1 MALRACRTLSLAGM
15 LAAVSVLS
23 ACATTYD
30 SAGNTYYSVWPFI
43 GSRNPDLQ
51 LNYPA
56 PTSQI
61 WPYPAT
67 GAPSLQFGR
76 REPNPFYWM
85 YPQPPIDPRVTSP
98 YSQAPA
104 DPEIRLAAVG
114 DNAVCAEHCEAKE
127 HDAPVSLRADAGD
140 SRRSTPR

>member
-1 MALRACRTLSLAGM
+1 MAIRAHRFLSLAGIM
-15 LAAVSVLS
+15 AVSSVLS

-30 SAGNTYYSVWPFI
+30 SAGNTYYSVWPFL

-56 PTSQI
+56 PKSQL

-67 GAPSLQFGR
+67 GSPSMELGR
-76 REPNPFYWM
+76 DPNPFYWM

-104 DPEIRLAAVG
+104 DPETRLAAVG

-127 HDAPVSLRADAGD
+127 HDAAVSLRADAGD
-140 SRRSTPR
+140 SRPSVHR

>member
-1 MALRACRTLSLAGM
+1 MAICASRTLSLAGM

-30 SAGNTYYSVWPFI
+30 SAGSTYYSVWPFI

-56 PTSQI
+56 HDSQI
-61 WPYPAT
+61 WPYP
-67 GAPSLQFGR
+67 LQSPQQLWFGQD
-76 REPNPFYWM
+76 PNPFYWM

-104 DPEIRLAAVG
+104 DPEARLAAVG
-114 DNAVCAEHCEAKE
+114 DNAVCAENCETKE
-127 HDAPVSLRADAGD
+127 TGAPLALRADAGD
-140 SRRSTPR
+140 GRRIASR

>member
-1 MALRACRTLSLAGM
+1 MAIRARRTLSLASM

-56 PTSQI
+56 NNSQL
-61 WPYPAT
+61 WPYPAQNSQ
-67 GAPSLQFGR
+67 SLPFGQD
-76 REPNPFYWM
+76 PNPFYWM

-104 DPEIRLAAVG
+104 DPEARLAAVG
-114 DNAVCAEHCEAKE
+114 DNAACAEYCEAKE
-127 HDAPVSLRADAGD
+127 IGAPLPLRADAGD
-140 SRRSTPR
+140 DRRIAAR

>member
-1 MALRACRTLSLAGM
+1 MAIRARRTLSLAGM

-43 GSRNPDLQ
+43 GSRSPDLQ

-56 PTSQI
+56 HNSQI

-67 GAPSLQFGR
+67 GSPSLEFGR
-76 REPNPFYWM
+76 DPNPFYWM

-104 DPEIRLAAVG
+104 NPEARLASVG
-114 DNAVCAEHCEAKE
+114 DNAACAENCEAKE
-127 HDAPVSLRADAGD
+127 TGAPMAVRADAGD
-140 SRRSTPR
+140 GSRIASR

>member
-1 MALRACRTLSLAGM
+1 MAISARRTLSLAGM

-56 PTSQI
+56 HDSQI
-61 WPYPAT
+61 WPYPAQK
-67 GAPSLQFGR
+67 PQSMPFGQD
-76 REPNPFYWM
+76 PNPFYWM

-104 DPEIRLAAVG
+104 NPEARLAAVG
-114 DNAVCAEHCEAKE
+114 DNAACAENCEAKE
-127 HDAPVSLRADAGD
+127 TGAPVAMRADAGD
-140 SRRSTPR
+140 GSRIASR